1 MMKCTNHESHLLML
15 SSWRKCREKQN
26 NNTKLEAVLLMYRI
40 WEDDAAIEVAGARIG
55 SALSS
60 QASQGQWPG
69 SSQAETRAN
78 CHQAGWAQVVLGSSQ
93 PGPSLQW
100 LVNISRS
107 SAPAISWDGDF
118 PCDQMSDN
126 TSDRSFRVKQ
136 LRHSDKE
143 INSQHKQKHCLST

>member
-1 MMKCTNHESHLLML
+1 
-15 SSWRKCREKQN
+15 
-26 NNTKLEAVLLMYRI
+26 MYRI

-93 PGPSLQW
+93 PGPESP
-100 LVNISRS
+100 VI
-107 SAPAISWDGDF
+107 
-118 PCDQMSDN
+118 
-126 TSDRSFRVKQ
+126 
-136 LRHSDKE
+136 
-143 INSQHKQKHCLST
+143 SQHFQVFRPCNKLRW